1 MAYRTRKCAS
11 RRKARRGGRTRRY
24 RRGGGKVSDVFENN
38 RPH

>member
-24 RRGGGKVSDVFENN
+24 RRGGGVQGSAAGFLAFF
-38 RPH
+38 